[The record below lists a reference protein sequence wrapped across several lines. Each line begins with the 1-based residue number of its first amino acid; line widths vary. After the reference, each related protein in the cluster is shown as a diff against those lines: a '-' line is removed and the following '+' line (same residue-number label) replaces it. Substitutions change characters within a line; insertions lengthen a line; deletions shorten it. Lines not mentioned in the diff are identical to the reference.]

1 MEITTAPK
9 RRKCSAI
16 RRWVHRAFLV
26 WATVSTLWLANSIRT
41 QGVDQKELRN
51 SVGVQVFDR
60 TQTLEFLPAKANCKT
75 ALVFFCGSG
84 IAAEAYAPLLRP
96 VSEDGYAVFIIKLPY
111 RFAPLDSHKKSAVDT
126 AISLISSNPKYERW
140 VLSGHSLGAA
150 LACRTIL
157 ASPAGF
163 DALVLVGTTH
173 PKVDDLSFLQI
184 PVTKVYGSNDGIATP
199 ESTLNNKGLLP
210 PHTRWINIQ
219 GGNHSQFGHYG
230 HQLFDGRAGI
240 SRLEQQRE
248 TRRELLK
255 MLSEVDVAYV
265 EQKHA
270 LQPTVENG
278 YLIEVH

>member
-1 MEITTAPK
+1 MEISTAPK

-16 RRWVHRAFLV
+16 RKWIHRAFLV
-26 WATVSTLWLANSIRT
+26 WATVSTLWLANSVRT
-41 QGVDQKELRN
+41 QGVDRKELRN
-51 SVGVQVFDR
+51 SVGVQVVDQ

-96 VSEDGYAVFIIKLPY
+96 VAEDGYAVFIIKLPY

-126 AISLISSNPKYERW
+126 AISLISSNPKYECW

-163 DALVLVGTTH
+163 DALVLIGTTH

-210 PHTRWINIQ
+210 RHTRRINIQ

-255 MLSEVDVAYV
+255 MLSEVDVAYF

-270 LQPTVENG
+270 LEPETVR
-278 YLIEVH
+278 